1 MIEWLS
7 DPPSHVHTLL
17 RSKVALAGPASFL
30 QVVQELTLR
39 EVFRK
44 LALRE
49 VFRELALRVLS
60 E

>member
-30 QVVQELTLR
+30 QVVR
-39 EVFRK
+39 E

>member
-7 DPPSHVHTLL
+7 DPPNHYVQTFL

-30 QVVQELTLR
+30 QMLR
-39 EVFRK
+39 E
-44 LALRE
+44 LALHE
-49 VFRELALRVLS
+49 VFRELGLRVLS